1 MEKSHERWLAI
12 DIGVRNL
19 SYCVLDDSK
28 IYDWQHVDLLLR
40 YTPYKSFKQ
49 MKLMHISALCDY
61 LCQDLFQ
68 SIQVHHVIIE
78 QQPFG
83 SRGGSQKLGLLSHLL
98 FEYFKTRRSRIGWP
112 TSICI
117 QPAQSKYCK
126 AWLSEFKYGKQRIYN
141 QRKQLSILL
150 CKALL
155 KTRLY
160 KACLRPGA
168 KRDDYADSF
177 LLGRYAIEF
186 KPRLGSLAHPIDP
199 KMDLMKAQEQK
210 EPQVQAQ
217 EQKEPQEQGQVQDEL
232 QEQEQV
238 QEQER
243 EKEMQGGMGVT
254 DSLAVVQVSSRAV
267 NEHPVQSCL
276 LMTIGDPVAPMLEV
290 EMGSPPP

>member
-1 MEKSHERWLAI
+1 MEKKSTETWLAI

-19 SYCVLDDSK
+19 SYCILDEEQ

-49 MKLMHISALCDY
+49 MKLMHISALRDL

-68 SIQVHHVIIE
+68 AIQVHHVVIE

-98 FEYFKTRRSRIGWP
+98 FEYFKSRRSKSGWP
-112 TSICI
+112 ASVCI

-126 AWLSEFKYGKQRIYN
+126 AWLSEFKQGKKRVYK

-150 CKALL
+150 CEALL
-155 KTRLY
+155 KARSY
-160 KACLRPGA
+160 DARLRPGP

-186 KPRLGSLAHPIDP
+186 KPRLGTLAQPISDQTDSKTAERAGRAERVEEEEEAEETEIPARTGVGLDP
-199 KMDLMKAQEQK
+199 
-210 EPQVQAQ
+210 
-217 EQKEPQEQGQVQDEL
+217 GEL
-232 QEQEQV
+232 
-238 QEQER
+238 
-243 EKEMQGGMGVT
+243 GMGVGT
-254 DSLAVVQVSSRAV
+254 LAPALNLVDPLVSAQVSSRAG
-267 NEHPVQSCL
+267 NGPKGQSCL
-276 LMTIGDPVAPMLEV
+276 LLTTAAPVAQRPEA
-290 EMGSPPP
+290 ETGSPLP